1 MTQRTLRSPGRIE
14 ALKAAPPG
22 ERYTLYD
29 ALIPGFGV
37 RVTDKGAKSFI
48 VYRRIAG
55 DQRPRRLSL
64 GAYRPLRSAGTSRQ
78 EGGPGRPAR
87 RGAAEHFTSPAC

>member
-22 ERYTLYD
+22 KRHTLYD

-48 VYRRIAG
+48 AYRRIAR

-64 GAYRPLRSAGTSRQ
+64 GTYRPLRAGTSRQ

-87 RGAAEHFTSPAC
+87 RGAAEHFTSATC